1 MGDVDPRRFR
11 DVFDSVAAEYDRRR
25 PAYPDELIDHAC
37 RLGDLIAGTR
47 VLEIGCGTGQL
58 TRALIARGLHVTAV
72 EPGENLISLA
82 GGEPNAPGRVQ
93 FVNERFEDAAITGR
107 FAAIFSA
114 SAFHW
119 LDPDVSWR
127 KVARLLAP
135 GGLLALIQYC
145 AAREERTAP
154 DADALM
160 DALRYAA
167 PDIAEGWPPLREV
180 AAIVSGI
187 EDRRGNVSDVWAWLG
202 SYAVARSYAADL
214 FRDLEVAV
222 QPALVEQTADELN
235 ALFRTTSVYHRLSP
249 SQRDAL
255 ERANRAIG
263 ERLGRPI
270 RSSMVAVLV
279 AARRA

>member
-1 MGDVDPRRFR
+1 
-11 DVFDSVAAEYDRRR
+11 
-25 PAYPDELIDHAC
+25 
-37 RLGDLIAGTR
+37 
-47 VLEIGCGTGQL
+47 
-58 TRALIARGLHVTAV
+58 
-72 EPGENLISLA
+72 
-82 GGEPNAPGRVQ
+82 
-93 FVNERFEDAAITGR
+93 
-107 FAAIFSA
+107 
-114 SAFHW
+114 
-119 LDPDVSWR
+119 
-127 KVARLLAP
+127 
-135 GGLLALIQYC
+135 
-145 AAREERTAP
+145 
-154 DADALM
+154 
-160 DALRYAA
+160 
-167 PDIAEGWPPLREV
+167 V